1 MGFVFV
7 LIGRLV
13 MVKDR
18 FLLTRILF
26 FNYSDNPSLMS
37 VMQTFFIGITTELM
51 LMQLFTRTS
60 LEKLPVARGVF
71 LFMRQM

>member
-7 LIGRLV
+7 LIGRLL
-13 MVKDR
+13 MGKDL
-18 FLLTRILF
+18 FLLTRNLF
-26 FNYSDNPSLMS
+26 FNYLDKPSNMS
-37 VMQTFFIGITTELM
+37 VMQTFFMGLTTELM
-51 LMQLFTRTS
+51 LMQLFMRTS